1 MDIVGCF
8 DKYEHQAYPY
18 KFHGEMIVHRIVGG
32 TPSDPKV
39 AEGWIKSKVTA
50 TDDAIRSSVAEI
62 MAERGLEATEAV
74 EELARRK
81 TLVGFKR
88 DEVTKELYVEGR
100 QLKAGIKEAGNIR
113 WPKRKWGPTNK
124 GTQGFFSEHVFIA
137 EHRLYLGVT
146 EPSDIVQSFVHTW
159 RGSSVQYNEV
169 VDNAKL
175 SFTLETD
182 WDFAEEDWGL
192 LWVTAQKEAI
202 GAARSQ
208 GNGRFKLVSFEPIT
222 PEAVKPKRTRT
233 TK

>member
-1 MDIVGCF
+1 MNLNGVF
-8 DKYEHQAYPY
+8 EKYEHQAYPY
-18 KFHGEMIVHRIVGG
+18 KFSGTIIVGRVVGG

-88 DEVTKELYVEGR
+88 DSNGLYIEGR
-100 QLKAGIKEAGNIR
+100 QLKAGLKEAGNIR

-124 GTQGFFSEHVFIA
+124 GTMGFFSEHLFIA
-137 EHRLYLGVT
+137 EDKLYLGVT

-169 VDNAKL
+169 VDEAKI

-182 WDFAEEDWGL
+182 YDFTEEDWGL

-208 GNGRFKLVSFEPIT
+208 GNGRFKLVQFDPLT
-222 PEAVKPKRTRT
+222 PETPKPKRTRKPT
-233 TK
+233 A